1 MINLTLFIRHTYKM
15 PCDKIMSRADTRQG
29 GLLIFHLPYII
40 IEFADGL
47 INCQSA
53 RNRLP
58 EQTSKEQ
65 DLDDRI

>member
-1 MINLTLFIRHTYKM
+1 
-15 PCDKIMSRADTRQG
+15 MSRSDTGQG
-29 GLLIFHLPYII
+29 GMLIFHLPYII
-40 IEFADGL
+40 IELADGHW
-47 INCQSA
+47 NCWSV

>member
-1 MINLTLFIRHTYKM
+1 MNR
-15 PCDKIMSRADTRQG
+15 RDTGQG
-29 GLLIFHLPYII
+29 GMLIFHLPYII

-47 INCQSA
+47 MICQSA

>member
-1 MINLTLFIRHTYKM
+1 MLFIKKTYKTASY
-15 PCDKIMSRADTRQG
+15 KIMSRRVPRQG

-40 IEFADGL
+40 IELADGHW
-47 INCQSA
+47 NCWSV